1 MSFNV
6 LTENKQFKN
15 GDVIAVFKVNNSP
28 KKYIMYSVEDY
39 DEDESKIL
47 ISYLEK
53 GNNGYDKIVS
63 IENPLERKKI
73 ISLIKNMI
81 EEGAKI

>member
-39 DEDESKIL
+39 DEDES
-47 ISYLEK
+47 
-53 GNNGYDKIVS
+53 NNGYDKIVS